1 MSTTPILV
9 DAQQRLVRVAARA
22 IGRAHL
28 AHAYGHCSVR
38 LSPSEFLVCAAK
50 PMGLIGESDIGTVV
64 NVDGALPDGV
74 LGEVRIHQEIYRRHP
89 HIGGVVRSMP
99 PAVMA
104 LSAARLTPRCLHGI
118 GTYFSAGVPLW
129 DDPQLV
135 RTPEQAAAV
144 AETMGA
150 ASAVVMRGN
159 GAVVAGAS
167 LEDAVV
173 LTWYLEDAARMDLAL
188 RGAGLNDHAA
198 VIPQTD
204 AELRATRVGR
214 IFERMWDYLTAGDSE
229 GTVIGAA

>member
-9 DAQQRLVRVAARA
+9 DAQQRLLRVAARA

-74 LGEVRIHQEIYRRHP
+74 LGEVRIHQEIYRRNP

-129 DDPQLV
+129 DDLQLV

-144 AETMGA
+144 AETLGA
-150 ASAVVMRGN
+150 ATAVVMRGN

-198 VIPQTD
+198 VIPQAD

>member
-1 MSTTPILV
+1 MSTTPTLV

-64 NVDGALPDGV
+64 NVDRALPDGV

>member
-1 MSTTPILV
+1 MSTTSTLV
-9 DAQQRLVRVAARA
+9 DAQQRLLRVAARA

-50 PMGLIGESDIGTVV
+50 PMGLMGECDIGTVV
-64 NVDGALPDGV
+64 NVNGALPEGV
-74 LGEVRIHQEIYRRHP
+74 LGEVRIHQEIYRLHP

-144 AETMGA
+144 VETLGT

-188 RGAGLNDHAA
+188 RGAGLSDLAA
-198 VIPQTD
+198 VIPQAD

-214 IFERMWDYLTAGDSE
+214 IFERMWEYLTADDSE
-229 GTVIGAA
+229 GTAIGSA